1 MLSSLRGRFLI
12 TAIILVALVLPA
24 VVNTE
29 KMVDNA
35 SGQSRALIAD
45 YRNLQILI
53 NQLQQALQATE
64 SKIYHYSIKLDD
76 NDRQQVLIYL
86 GSAKKY
92 AKQLKYHSVAERTPV
107 LEKHATDLNAYLK
120 SLEVEIHRLLRVLD
134 NVETRYPAAPI
145 LLDKLQPTSAEFMSS
160 LETAIAEGSDLIS
173 EPQQLNII
181 NLFRD
186 LRYAW
191 SQQISSVRVYI
202 ANRSGIFGQPQA
214 SMANN
219 AQNRK
224 LYMDRVYE
232 LLESLKIYNSV
243 GLLGFQQ
250 ANALEKMLSAVNRYE
265 KDFQKAA
272 LIYNSDQWRADLPL
286 LDNSIKPIYD
296 HLWDTIH
303 GIENALD
310 VMLENNVSGL
320 IQVSDSLS
328 NTIMVF
334 MSFVVLALLFGYLLL
349 EFMIRRPIIEVTRA
363 LEAEGQG
370 ESYLPTISHYITKET
385 NVMIKAFHNMQ
396 EQVRSRQTRL
406 ESILN
411 NAGEGIITI
420 DDDGIIEN
428 FNIAA
433 QQLFGYRAE
442 DAIGQQVQD
451 IIKLT
456 ETRIHG
462 DFLEFCKS
470 PYSQS
475 HLSDTVVSAMH
486 RDGTIFPMSMNV
498 SEMLIE
504 GKHFY
509 IALVEDIGERV
520 ALMENLRTMAE
531 HDSLTGLYN
540 REYFM
545 TELDR
550 VIENIRRGVKSD
562 YALLYIDLDNF
573 KFVNDTLG
581 HLAGDQV
588 LIEVTEMLSKRHRK
602 SDLLARLGGDE
613 FAILI
618 NGTTRDQ
625 VIQAAESHR
634 KLLADYQFKYEGK
647 IVNIGCSIGITLF
660 GQEPMI
666 KEDVLVQADIACH
679 VAKRSG
685 RNRIHIYQANDKEN
699 MAAMSEDM
707 GWASRIKR
715 AIELN
720 QFVIACQPI
729 AETKTRKISHYEV
742 LLRMRG
748 DDGGLILPAGFLPSA
763 ERFGL
768 MRGIDRW
775 IVDAAIRELGERLK
789 TERDVHFS
797 INLSAS
803 SLDDQKMF
811 ETITTA
817 LGKYNVDP
825 VLVTFEITE
834 NVAISNMSPAIDL
847 LRRLRSLGCKTA
859 LDDFGVGYSSFAY
872 LKDLPVDF
880 VKIDGSFVRNM
891 HRDMLQFTLVRSMND
906 IAHALG
912 KLTVAEYVDTEECFS
927 HLTDIGVDFVQGYY
941 IGEPQLIHEQTA
953 QRTDKPYIKLVEG

>member
-1 MLSSLRGRFLI
+1 MLSSLRGRFLV
-12 TAIILVALVLPA
+12 TAIILIALVLPA
-24 VVNTE
+24 VLNTE
-29 KMVDNA
+29 SMVGNA
-35 SGQSRALIAD
+35 SSQSRALIAD
-45 YRNLQILI
+45 YRKLQVLI
-53 NQLQQALQATE
+53 NQLEQSLQTTE
-64 SKIYHYSIKLDD
+64 SKIYHYSIKLEDS
-76 NDRQQVLIYL
+76 DRQGVLIYL
-86 GSAKKY
+86 GAAKKY
-92 AKQLKYHSVAERTPV
+92 AKQLKFQSVAERTPI
-107 LEKHATDLNAYLK
+107 LEKNAADLNQYLTE
-120 SLEVEIHRLLRVLD
+120 LEIEIHRLLRVLD
-134 NVETRYPAAPI
+134 KVETRYPAAPI
-145 LLDKLQPTSAEFMSS
+145 LLEKLQPTSAEFMSA
-160 LETAIAEGSDLIS
+160 LETAISEGSDLIE

-191 SQQISSVRVYI
+191 SQQVSSVRVYI

-224 LYMDRVYE
+224 LYMDRVNE
-232 LLESLKIYNSV
+232 LLESLKIYDSV
-243 GLLGFQQ
+243 GLLAFQQ
-250 ANALEKMLSAVNRYE
+250 SNALEKLIKAVDRYE
-265 KDFQKAA
+265 DDFQKAA
-272 LIYNSDQWRADLPL
+272 SIYKSDKWRADLPL
-286 LDNSIKPIYD
+286 LDNKIKPIYD
-296 HLWDTIH
+296 KLWESIH
-303 GIENALD
+303 KIEGGLD
-310 VMLENNVSGL
+310 GLLENNVSGL
-320 IQVSDSLS
+320 IKVSDSLS
-328 NTIMVF
+328 DTITLF
-334 MSFVVLALLFGYLLL
+334 MAFVVLALLFGYLLL
-349 EFMIRRPIIEVTRA
+349 EFMIRRPIMEVTRA
-363 LEAEGQG
+363 LQAEGQG
-370 ESYLPTISHYITKET
+370 ESYLPTISKYTTRET
-385 NVMIKAFHNMQ
+385 DVMIQAFHSMK
-396 EQVRSRQTRL
+396 EQVHSRQTRL

-433 QQLFGYRAE
+433 QQLFGYSAE
-442 DAIGQQVQD
+442 EAIGQQVQD

-486 RDGTIFPMSMNV
+486 KDGAIFPLSLNV
-498 SEMLIE
+498 SEMVIE
-504 GKHFY
+504 GKHLY

-581 HLAGDQV
+581 HMAGDQV
-588 LIEVTEMLSKRHRK
+588 LIEVTEMLSRRHRK

-618 NGTTRDQ
+618 NGTTREQ
-625 VIQAAESHR
+625 VVQAAESHR

-685 RNRIHIYQANDKEN
+685 RNRIHVYQADDKEN

-715 AIELN
+715 AIEFD
-720 QFVIACQPI
+720 QFVIASQPI

-748 DDGGLILPAGFLPSA
+748 DDGKLILPAGFLPSA

-768 MRGIDRW
+768 MHGIDRW
-775 IVDAAIRELGERLK
+775 IINAAIKELGERLK
-789 TERDVHFS
+789 QETDIHFS

-803 SLDDQKMF
+803 SLSDQKMF
-811 ETITTA
+811 ETITAA
-817 LGKYNVDP
+817 LSDYNVDP
-825 VLVTFEITE
+825 TLVTFEITE

-912 KLTVAEYVDTEECFS
+912 KLTIAEYVDNDECFA
-927 HLTDIGVDFVQGYY
+927 HLSDIGVDYVQGYY
-941 IGEPQLIHEQTA
+941 IGEPVLIEDRIA
-953 QRTDKPYIKLVEG
+953 KRSEKPYIKLVEA